1 MSVFLRKLSMTNI
14 NGVHLVMA
22 GDNVGAEAFYRK
34 LGFDRFP
41 LALDDG
47 QSGELGKERGNQN
60 AWMVRKL

>member
-1 MSVFLRKLSMTNI
+1 MTNI